1 MIVTARGAKTYNT
14 GNPCPQG
21 HVGER
26 YVSSR
31 NCVACVRE
39 RTRLR
44 KLAHP
49 ELHRKQMQLRYIAK
63 KVQLNAQCKHYY
75 DTHKEQITARRREL
89 RAERQLQSN
98 QEETA

>member
-1 MIVTARGAKTYNT
+1 
-14 GNPCPQG
+14 
-21 HVGER
+21 
-26 YVSSR
+26 
-31 NCVACVRE
+31 
-39 RTRLR
+39 
-44 KLAHP
+44 
-49 ELHRKQMQLRYIAK
+49 MQLRYIAK